1 MSEIIE
7 LPIWQPPKRQLT
19 LKTLLEPFNLK
30 VEQLTC
36 YDCAAV
42 FDGCE
47 FAFDPYNTDGD
58 CLADK

>member
-1 MSEIIE
+1 MTID
-7 LPIWQPPKRQLT
+7 LPIWQPPVHHPTIKR
-19 LKTLLEPFNLK
+19 LLEPLGLR